1 MTKINTVENSQRFP
15 EENRVKNSIT
25 TTRMVDKLHRDKSN
39 GREHSGFF
47 KPERTAK
54 AAESGRRFRLG
65 DKVKNNYGRLLTVLV
80 QLENLVYVKEEVRN
94 YNPKDLIMIETS
106 RDTYPA

>member
-1 MTKINTVENSQRFP
+1 MTKINTVESSQRFL
-15 EENRVKNSIT
+15 EDNSLKNSIT
-25 TTRMVDKLHRDKSN
+25 TERMIDQFHREQGY
-39 GREHSGFF
+39 GREHSDFF

-65 DKVKNNYGRLLTVLV
+65 DKVKNHYGRLLTVLV

-106 RDTYPA
+106 RDTYPV